1 MAKRLTTRLAILDDH
16 QGVARSMA
24 PWDDLAWRVEP
35 TFFSGPFASADAA
48 VAALQRFQA
57 VVAMRE
63 RTAFPREVLE
73 RLPDLELLVTTGMAN
88 AAIDMQA
95 ARDLGV
101 TVCGTSGSPAA
112 APELAWALLMAA
124 ARDIPAQQEALRAGH
139 WQTGVGSELA
149 GRTLGVLGLGKI
161 GTRIAGYAQ
170 AFGMEVIAWSQ
181 NLDAEGAAAAGAQL
195 VTKRELFE
203 RADIVTLHVRLS
215 ERTRGLVGEVELRLL
230 GPEGLLVNTARGPL
244 VDTDALV
251 RGLAEGWLGGAA
263 LDVFDTE
270 PLPAGH
276 PLLGAPRTVLTPHL
290 GYVTREQYRIF
301 YGQALED
308 VTAWLDGAPVRV
320 LNG

>member
-1 MAKRLTTRLAILDDH
+1 MAKRLTARLAILDDH
-16 QGVARSMA
+16 QGVARDMA
-24 PWDDLAWRVEP
+24 PWEDLAGRAET
-35 TFFSGPFASADAA
+35 TFFSDPFASADAA
-48 VAALQRFQA
+48 VAALQGFHA

-73 RLPDLELLVTTGMAN
+73 RLPDLKLVVTTGMAN
-88 AAIDMQA
+88 AAIDMHA

-101 TVCGTSGSPAA
+101 TVSGTSGSPTA

-124 ARDIPAQQEALRAGH
+124 VRDIPAQQEALRAGL
-139 WQTGVGSELA
+139 WQTGIGSELA
-149 GRTLGVLGLGKI
+149 GRTLGILGLGKI

-181 NLDAEGAAAAGAQL
+181 NLDAQGAAAAGAQL
-195 VTKRELFE
+195 VTKEQLFE
-203 RADIVTLHVRLS
+203 QADIVTLHVRLS
-215 ERTRGLVGEVELRLL
+215 ERTRGLVGEAELRLL
-230 GPEGLLVNTARGPL
+230 GSDGLLVNTARGPL

-263 LDVFDTE
+263 LDVFDAE
-270 PLPAGH
+270 PLPSNH

-308 VTAWLDGAPVRV
+308 VAAWLDGAPVRV

>member
-251 RGLAEGWLGGAA
+251 RGLTEGWLGGAA
-263 LDVFDTE
+263 LDVFDVE
-270 PLPAGH
+270 PLPSGH

-308 VTAWLDGAPVRV
+308 VTAWLDGAPIRV

>member
-1 MAKRLTTRLAILDDH
+1 MANRLAARLAILDDH
-16 QGVARSMA
+16 QGVAREMA
-24 PWDDLAWRVEP
+24 PWEDLAGRAET
-35 TFFSGPFASADAA
+35 TFFRGPFPSAEAS
-48 VAALQRFQA
+48 VAALQGFDA

-63 RTAFPREVLE
+63 RTAFPRAVLE

-88 AAIDMQA
+88 AAIDMDA
-95 ARDLGV
+95 ARDLGI

-139 WQTGVGSELA
+139 WQTSVGSELA
-149 GRTLGVLGLGKI
+149 GRTLGILGLGKI

-181 NLDAEGAAAAGAQL
+181 NLDAEGAAEAGARL
-195 VTKRELFE
+195 VTKRDLFAQ
-203 RADIVTLHVRLS
+203 ADIVTVHLRLS
-215 ERTRGLVGEVELRLL
+215 GRTRGLVGEAELRLL
-230 GPEGLLVNTARGPL
+230 GPEGLLVNTARGPI

-251 RGLAEGWLGGAA
+251 RGLTEGWLGGAA
-263 LDVFDTE
+263 LDVFDAE

-276 PLLGAPRTVLTPHL
+276 PLLEAPRTVLTPHL

-308 VTAWLDGAPVRV
+308 VTAWLDGTPVRV
-320 LNG
+320 LNA

>member
-1 MAKRLTTRLAILDDH
+1 MAKRSMTRLAILDDH
-16 QGVARSMA
+16 QGVARDMA
-24 PWDDLAWRVEP
+24 PWEHLAGRAET
-35 TFFSGPFASADAA
+35 TFFTGPFASSDEA
-48 VAALQRFQA
+48 VAALQGFHA
-57 VVAMRE
+57 VIAMRE
-63 RTAFPREVLE
+63 RTAFPQEVLE
-73 RLPDLELLVTTGMAN
+73 RLPDLQLLVTTGMAN
-88 AAIDMQA
+88 AAIDMRT

-101 TVCGTSGSPAA
+101 TVCGTSGSPTA

-124 ARDIPAQQEALRAGH
+124 VRDIPAQQEALRAGQ
-139 WQTGVGSELA
+139 WQTGIGSELA
-149 GRTLGVLGLGKI
+149 GRTLGILGLGKI

-181 NLDAEGAAAAGAQL
+181 NLDAQGAAAAGAQL
-195 VTKRELFE
+195 VTKEQLFE

-215 ERTRGLVGEVELRLL
+215 ERTRGLVGEAELRLL

-263 LDVFDTE
+263 LDVFDAE
-270 PLPAGH
+270 PLPSDH
-276 PLLGAPRTVLTPHL
+276 PLLAAPRTVLTPHL
-290 GYVTREQYRIF
+290 GYVTREQYLIF